1 MVRMKIYKSPVI
13 AIAASRCHLNPNPSN
28 LSHEPGLQVFLAGE
42 RAKRLKHDLLN
53 RIVNGTGMYLVRKS
67 YIQKSEKATGPK
79 PF

>member
-42 RAKRLKHDLLN
+42 RAKRLKHNLLN
-53 RIVNGTGMYLVRKS
+53 RIVNGPGYVFSQKIIHTKKRKS
-67 YIQKSEKATGPK
+67 GGA
-79 PF
+79 